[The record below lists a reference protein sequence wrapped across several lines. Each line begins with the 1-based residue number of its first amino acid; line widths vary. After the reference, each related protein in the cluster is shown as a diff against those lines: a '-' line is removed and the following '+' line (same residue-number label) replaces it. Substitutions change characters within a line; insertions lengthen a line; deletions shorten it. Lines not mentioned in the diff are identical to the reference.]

1 MKKNQSRLREMQK
14 PLWVKINKPDFEELA
29 RDIYDN
35 QDDEDFKITRNRRK
49 YDLKYAKKI
58 WKK

>member
-1 MKKNQSRLREMQK
+1 MQK

-29 RDIYDN
+29 RDTYDN
-35 QDDEDFKITRNRRK
+35 QDDEDFKITINRRK

>member
-35 QDDEDFKITRNRRK
+35 QDDEDFK
-49 YDLKYAKKI
+49 
-58 WKK
+58 